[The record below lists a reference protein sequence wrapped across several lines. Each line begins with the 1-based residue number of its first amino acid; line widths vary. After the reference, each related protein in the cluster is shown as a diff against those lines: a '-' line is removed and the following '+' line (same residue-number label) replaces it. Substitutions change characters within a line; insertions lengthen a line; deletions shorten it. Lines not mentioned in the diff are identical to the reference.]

1 MSDKTAIIYIR
12 VSSAAQVEGTSLDT
26 QEADCRA
33 FAVRSG
39 YTVAALFRDEGE
51 SAKTADRPGL
61 QQSLDFVKK
70 HKPSAY
76 IVHKIDRLSRNTTD
90 GLTIKAKLKASGTEL
105 LSATE
110 ALTDDPVGEMMST
123 ILLSVAQFDNAQ
135 RAARCKRGMESVA
148 NAGGWVH
155 TAPHG
160 FILARR
166 EGDNLSILEPDPI
179 KAPAIREALRALAS
193 GQIDLAG
200 CYTLLDRAGYSK
212 QTVAYILRNPVYG
225 GIIRSSLTGGRDVSA
240 AFPGLISIPEF
251 YRIQAKLQPGN
262 IVYKDNPALPYRG
275 LLYCSACGAKLTGG
289 QCKGR
294 NKTYT
299 HYWCAKCKKGSK
311 ISEVELVKKIEAAM
325 LSCEGMVLAMEV
337 IRERVIK
344 HAETI
349 AKNEK
354 DKRRAAQL
362 MREKL
367 ENRLTK
373 LTLGWTDGII
383 AEDLYRAKS
392 AEFRRQIGEQTIICD
407 QTDANI
413 SHILDRLEKA
423 AAIIREP
430 VQTLNRLKSLQ
441 RRRFLEILFGGF
453 AITPE
458 KDIKVLNQN
467 NQTIYHALMLKS
479 HTQIQHGGPGWI

>member
-1 MSDKTAIIYIR
+1 MKTAIIYIR

-33 FAVRSG
+33 FAARNG

-61 QQSLDFVKK
+61 QQSLEFVKR
-70 HKPSAY
+70 HKPDAY

-160 FILARR
+160 FMLTRR
-166 EGDNLSILEPDPI
+166 ESDNLSILEPDPI
-179 KAPAIREALRALAS
+179 KAPAIREALKALAG

-200 CYTLLDRAGYSK
+200 CYTLLDRAGYAK

-225 GIIRSSLTGGRDVSA
+225 GIIRSTLTGGRDVSA

-251 YRIQAKLQPGN
+251 YRIQAMLQPGN
-262 IVYKDNPALPYRG
+262 IVYKDNPALPYKG
-275 LLYCSACGAKLTGG
+275 MLYCDACGAKLTGG

-299 HYWCAKCKKGSK
+299 HYWCDKCHGSK
-311 ISEVELVKKIEAAM
+311 ISETELVKKIETAM
-325 LSCEGMVLAMEV
+325 LNCEGMVLAMDV
-337 IRERVIK
+337 IRERVKK
-344 HAETI
+344 HAATL

-354 DKRRAAQL
+354 DKRRAAHL

-367 ENRLTK
+367 DNRLAK
-373 LTLGWTDGII
+373 LTTGWMDGII
-383 AEDLYRAKS
+383 TEDLYRAKS
-392 AEFRRQIGEQTIICD
+392 AELRRQIGEQTIICD

-423 AAIIREP
+423 AEILREP
-430 VQTLNRLKSLQ
+430 LQTLNRLKSPQ

-453 AITPE
+453 AVTPE
-458 KDIKVLNQN
+458 KTIKVLNQN
-467 NQTIYHALMLKS
+467 NPTIYHALMLKK
-479 HTQIQHGGPGWI
+479 HTQIQDGGPGWI